1 MKINKENY
9 PVYFLDYY
17 EDRLSEAARAEL
29 MDFLAHHPE
38 LKEAF
43 DAFEAVRLEPDEG
56 VRFQGKGSL
65 KRGVVTPDN
74 YDWYLS
80 AYASGDL
87 GDKERAAVEAFAQ
100 TTPACARELSLMKL
114 TRLEADASIVFEG
127 KQALKRHVLAPAAAV
142 PGAGM
147 ALSGDASLK
156 AAEPVSPAGEG
167 QAGSPRVRR
176 LFATSGR
183 LWYYG
188 SVAAVV
194 MIMAGLFFLMEPQP
208 SGTEI
213 AQDIPAVGP
222 VDQPEAV
229 AEVPPPQ
236 QVPIADPIQGS
247 VPDVQPQT
255 ASQTPLSRRAGD
267 QTAPSR
273 AASDQA
279 TASRPTSDQGVSRAA
294 SDQGVSR
301 AASDQAASRAAAQAG
316 LSHPT
321 SGSAVRPL
329 LASRIEPM
337 TLPDVAGGSPDLSPR
352 TEFAY
357 WSARTVSPDLFAAD
371 DSEPSADDGQVRL
384 SQLALNRLQQ
394 NLPPV
399 DFDRAENRIA
409 ETGSSVKELAKTS
422 ITGLERVVSGIFNP
436 EQEPGEEG
444 REVQFALGSGFRVSR
459 TTSPE

>member
-29 MDFLAHHPE
+29 MDFLARHPE

-43 DAFEAVRLEPDEG
+43 DDFEAVRLEMDES
-56 VRFQGKGSL
+56 VLFPGKGSL

-74 YDWYLS
+74 FDWYLS
-80 AYASGDL
+80 AYVSGDL

-100 TTPACARELSLMKL
+100 TTPGHARELSLMKL
-114 TRLEADASIVFEG
+114 TRLEPDASIVFEG
-127 KQALKRHVLAPAAAV
+127 KQALKRHVLSPAAAV
-142 PGAGM
+142 SGAGM
-147 ALSGDASLK
+147 PLSADAVGGEQVS
-156 AAEPVSPAGEG
+156 AAEGAQEK
-167 QAGSPRVRR
+167 SPRVRP
-176 LFATSGR
+176 LFAPGGR
-183 LWYYG
+183 VWYYG

-194 MIMAGLFFLMEPQP
+194 MIMAGLFFLRGPQP
-208 SGTEI
+208 SVPEF

-222 VDQPEAV
+222 VDQPKAV

-236 QVPIADPIQGS
+236 QVTSVTPIQGS
-247 VPDVQPQT
+247 IPEIQPQT

-279 TASRPTSDQGVSRAA
+279 ASRAA

-301 AASDQAASRAAAQAG
+301 AASDQGAAPPVLSRTLSDQTAAQAG
-316 LSHPT
+316 LSRPT
-321 SGSAVRPL
+321 SGPAVRPL

-337 TLPDVAGGSPDLSPR
+337 TVPGVASETPDLSPR

-357 WSARTVSPDLFAAD
+357 WSARAVSPDLFAAD
-371 DSEPSADDGQVRL
+371 DSEPSGNDGQARL

-444 REVQFALGSGFRVSR
+444 REVQFALGSGFRISR